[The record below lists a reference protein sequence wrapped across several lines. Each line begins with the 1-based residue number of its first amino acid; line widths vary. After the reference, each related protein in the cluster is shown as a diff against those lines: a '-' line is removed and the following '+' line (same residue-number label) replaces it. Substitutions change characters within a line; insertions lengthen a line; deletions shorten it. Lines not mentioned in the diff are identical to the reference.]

1 MGTFSI
7 WHWIIVLVIVVLVF
21 GTKKLRNLGGDL
33 GNAIKGFKDGMKE
46 PETENT
52 TSQSTHIKDS
62 VIEVEAKKETSAST
76 FKESGREEHRTPASF
91 SPPPTQANKTTTEN
105 STLQPNSVNSQTAD
119 TEIKGK
125 TQAKT

>member
-7 WHWIIVLVIVVLVF
+7 WHWIIVLIVVVLVF

-52 TSQSTHIKDS
+52 TAQSTRINDPI
-62 VIEVEAKKETSAST
+62 IEVEARKEAST
-76 FKESGREEHRTPASF
+76 SF
-91 SPPPTQANKTTTEN
+91 STPPTQTNKATTEN
-105 STLQPNSVNSQTAD
+105 SAAQSTSVNSQTAD
-119 TEIKGK
+119 AEFKEK
-125 TQAKT
+125 TQAKI

>member
-46 PETENT
+46 PGTENT
-52 TSQSTHIKDS
+52 TSQSTHINDPI
-62 VIEVEAKKETSAST
+62 IEVEARKDTSTSA
-76 FKESGREEHRTPASF
+76 FKESSREEHRTPASF
-91 SPPPTQANKTTTEN
+91 STSPTQANKNAAEN
-105 STLQPNSVNSQTAD
+105 STLQSTNVNNQSAD
-119 TEIKGK
+119 TEVKEQ
-125 TQAKT
+125 TQTKI

>member
-21 GTKKLRNLGGDL
+21 GTKKLRNLGSDL

-52 TSQSTHIKDS
+52 ASQSTRANNQI
-62 VIEVEAKKETSAST
+62 IEVEAKKEDSVNIFKNNVKEESSVNASV
-76 FKESGREEHRTPASF
+76 SPAV
-91 SPPPTQANKTTTEN
+91 NKTTTEN
-105 STLQPNSVNSQTAD
+105 NAFQPTSTNNQITDAESK
-119 TEIKGK
+119 EK

>member
-52 TSQSTHIKDS
+52 TSQSTRINDPI
-62 VIEVEAKKETSAST
+62 IEVEARKETSTSA
-76 FKESGREEHRTPASF
+76 FKESNREEHRTPASF
-91 SPPPTQANKTTTEN
+91 STPPTQANKTATEN
-105 STLQPNSVNSQTAD
+105 NTVQSTSVNSQTID
-119 TEIKGK
+119 TEAKEK
-125 TQAKT
+125 TQTKI

>member
-33 GNAIKGFKDGMKE
+33 GSAIKGFKDGMKE

-52 TSQSTHIKDS
+52 PSQSSHANDQI
-62 VIEVEAKKETSAST
+62 IEVEARKEASVNT
-76 FKESGREEHRTPASF
+76 FKNSTKEEPSGNTFVPS
-91 SPPPTQANKTTTEN
+91 TVNKTATEN
-105 STLQPNSVNSQTAD
+105 SAFQPTSTNSQVTDA
-119 TEIKGK
+119 EIKEK